1 MTLDFYVIRDQYDSA
16 LAAIDR
22 LDQRVQDPYLN
33 YQRGSIAF
41 AQGEYGQ
48 SQEYAEDLIRFDSTL
63 SEPYLLMAT
72 IVPEQKDFE
81 APAKALG
88 RMQTSGADEIAFKL
102 IDVDPEF
109 TEFAE
114 SKEYEELK
122 RQFHIE
128 HNGRDAKNQH
138 PAHFN
143 VTSEIQSQNPTPAG
157 VPPSCPSPPSRRCR
171 RRCRF

>member
-48 SQEYAEDLIRFDSTL
+48 I
-63 SEPYLLMAT
+63 
-72 IVPEQKDFE
+72 
-81 APAKALG
+81 
-88 RMQTSGADEIAFKL
+88 
-102 IDVDPEF
+102 
-109 TEFAE
+109 
-114 SKEYEELK
+114 
-122 RQFHIE
+122 HIE